1 MSSLEHLLQP
11 IKIRSMVLDNR
22 VVIPPM
28 GTFLSNEEGMVTEA
42 ALAYISRR
50 VKSGAGLF
58 IQEITAVHPN
68 GRTLPSQLGIFKD
81 DHIPGL
87 QRIVDVVHRQGAK
100 IAVQLHHAGRESMY
114 HLRRGEAVAPS
125 AVPSL
130 VYGGMP
136 REMTL
141 DDIQEIIRS
150 FGQAAARARE
160 AGYDAVELHAAHGF
174 LLHQFLSAHANQRTD
189 EYGGPDI
196 LQRARFLIEVLQEV
210 RRRVGDDYP
219 ISIRISVDEEIKGG
233 YTAEDMQKVVPEL
246 VRNGC
251 DVIHA
256 SFGTHGSPAGII
268 QAPIEYQPGFNVK
281 LARKIKEVVSV
292 PVIGVGRF
300 NDPFIANECIARGDA
315 DLIAFGRQHL
325 ADPDFLQ
332 NAINGKF
339 EDTNKCLACNQG
351 CIERAMFEQKS
362 IRCAINPE
370 TGQELIYP
378 AEPAAIPKSVWV
390 VGGGPG
396 GLTAAY
402 EAARLGH
409 KVTLFEKEKETGGQV
424 RYAAQAP
431 YKEAYGDWIRRLAS
445 KAIRLG
451 VDIRTGT
458 EVTDKMI
465 MENRPEVVIL
475 ATGGEEIIP
484 PIDGIDLPLVVT
496 ALQVLGG
503 EVTVGQNVVIIGAG
517 LIGMETADYAV
528 ASGCQSVTLVEQR
541 PKPPVT
547 RASSHGYMLHKRL
560 RNAGSQQIYGAEVVK
575 IDSDSVTIKAEHA
588 EQILGPVDQVIIAVG
603 MKPTADLVRMLQ
615 EQGIRHY
622 VIGDA
627 VKPRRIIEATEEGAR
642 AAWEI

>member
-1 MSSLEHLLQP
+1 MRP
-11 IKIRSMVLDNR
+11 
-22 VVIPPM
+22 
-28 GTFLSNEEGMVTEA
+28 T
-42 ALAYISRR
+42 
-50 VKSGAGLF
+50 
-58 IQEITAVHPN
+58 
-68 GRTLPSQLGIFKD
+68 
-81 DHIPGL
+81 
-87 QRIVDVVHRQGAK
+87 
-100 IAVQLHHAGRESMY
+100 
-114 HLRRGEAVAPS
+114 
-125 AVPSL
+125 
-130 VYGGMP
+130 
-136 REMTL
+136 
-141 DDIQEIIRS
+141 
-150 FGQAAARARE
+150 
-160 AGYDAVELHAAHGF
+160 GF
-174 LLHQFLSAHANQRTD
+174 CCINSCPHANQRTD

-484 PIDGIDLPLVVT
+484 PIDGLTFP
-496 ALQVLGG
+496 
-503 EVTVGQNVVIIGAG
+503 
-517 LIGMETADYAV
+517 
-528 ASGCQSVTLVEQR
+528 
-541 PKPPVT
+541 
-547 RASSHGYMLHKRL
+547 
-560 RNAGSQQIYGAEVVK
+560 
-575 IDSDSVTIKAEHA
+575 
-588 EQILGPVDQVIIAVG
+588 
-603 MKPTADLVRMLQ
+603 
-615 EQGIRHY
+615 
-622 VIGDA
+622 
-627 VKPRRIIEATEEGAR
+627 
-642 AAWEI
+642 WW

>member
-1 MSSLEHLLQP
+1 MSSLEHLLEA

-42 ALAYISRR
+42 GLAYISRR

-58 IQEITAVHPN
+58 IQEITAVHPQ

-81 DHIPGL
+81 EHIQGL
-87 QRIVDVVHRQGAK
+87 KRIVDVVHRQGAK

-114 HLRRGEAVAPS
+114 HLRRGEAIAPS

-136 REMTL
+136 KEMTL
-141 DDIQEIIRS
+141 DDIHEIIKC

-174 LLHQFLSAHANQRTD
+174 LLHQFLSAHANRRTD
-189 EYGGPDI
+189 EYGGDI
-196 LQRARFLIEVLQEV
+196 LQRARFLIEVLREV
-210 RRRVGDDYP
+210 RRQVGDDYP

-233 YTAEDMQKVVPEL
+233 YTAEDMQKVAPEL
-246 VRNGC
+246 VKNGC
-251 DVIHA
+251 DIIHC

-300 NDPFIANECIARGDA
+300 NDPFIANDCIARGDA

-325 ADPDFLQ
+325 ADPDFLK
-332 NAINGKF
+332 NAVNGNF
-339 EDTNKCLACNQG
+339 EDTIKCLACNQG

-378 AEPAAIPKSVWV
+378 TEPAAVRRNVWV
-390 VGGGPG
+390 VGGGPA

-409 KVTLFEKEKETGGQV
+409 KVTLFEKETEIGGQV
-424 RYAAQAP
+424 RYAAQVP
-431 YKEAYGDWIRRLAS
+431 FKDAYGEWIRRLAS
-445 KAIRLG
+445 KAVKLG
-451 VDIRTGT
+451 ADIKTGT
-458 EVTDKMI
+458 KVTDGMI
-465 MENRPEVVIL
+465 IENKPDVVIL

-484 PIDGIDLPLVVT
+484 PIDGIDLPQVVT

-503 EVTVGQNVVIIGAG
+503 EVAVGKNIVIIGAG
-517 LIGMETADYAV
+517 LIGMETADYVV
-528 ASGCQSVTLVEQR
+528 ANGCQSVTLVEQK
-541 PKPPVT
+541 PKSPVT
-547 RASSHGYMLHKRL
+547 KASSHGYMLHKRL
-560 RNAGSQQIYGAEVVK
+560 RNAGSQQIFGAEVVR
-575 IDSDSVTIKAEHA
+575 IDKDSVTIRVQDA
-588 EQILGPVDQVIIAVG
+588 EQTLEPVDQVIIAVG
-603 MKPTADLVRMLQ
+603 MNPAADLVRTLK

-622 VIGDA
+622 VVGDA

>member
-42 ALAYISRR
+42 GLAYISRR

-58 IQEITAVHPN
+58 IQEITAVHPQ

-81 DHIPGL
+81 EHIQGL
-87 QRIVDVVHRQGAK
+87 KRIVDVVHRQGAK

-114 HLRRGEAVAPS
+114 HLRRGEAIAPS

-136 REMTL
+136 KEMTL
-141 DDIQEIIRS
+141 DDIHEIIKC

-174 LLHQFLSAHANQRTD
+174 LLHQFLSAHANRRTD
-189 EYGGPDI
+189 EYGGDI
-196 LQRARFLIEVLQEV
+196 LQRARFLIEVLREV
-210 RRRVGDDYP
+210 RRQVGDDYP

-233 YTAEDMQKVVPEL
+233 YTAEDMQKVAPEL
-246 VRNGC
+246 VKNGC
-251 DVIHA
+251 DIIHC

-300 NDPFIANECIARGDA
+300 NDPFIANDCIARGDA

-325 ADPDFLQ
+325 ADPDFLK
-332 NAINGKF
+332 NAVNGNF
-339 EDTNKCLACNQG
+339 EDTIKCLACNQG

-378 AEPAAIPKSVWV
+378 TEPAAVRRNVWV
-390 VGGGPG
+390 IGGGPG

-409 KVTLFEKEKETGGQV
+409 KVTLFEKETEIGGQV

-431 YKEAYGDWIRRLAS
+431 FKEAYGEWIRRLAS
-445 KAIRLG
+445 KAAKQG
-451 VDIRTGT
+451 ADIKTGT
-458 EVTDKMI
+458 EITDEMI
-465 MENRPEVVIL
+465 IENKPEVVIL
-475 ATGGEEIIP
+475 ATGGAEIIP
-484 PIDGIDLPLVVT
+484 PIDGIDLPQVVT

-503 EVTVGQNVVIIGAG
+503 EVAVGKNIVIIGAG
-517 LIGMETADYAV
+517 LIGMETADYVV
-528 ASGCQSVTLVEQR
+528 ANGCQSVTLVEQK
-541 PKPPVT
+541 PKSPVT
-547 RASSHGYMLHKRL
+547 KASSHGYMLHKRL
-560 RNAGSQQIYGAEVVK
+560 RNAGSQQIFGAEVVR
-575 IDSDSVTIKAEHA
+575 IDQDSVTIKVQDADQTLE
-588 EQILGPVDQVIIAVG
+588 PVDQVIIAVG
-603 MKPTADLVRMLQ
+603 MNPAADLARTLK

-622 VIGDA
+622 VVGDA